1 MWENTEPMS
10 AMNCPDALSVLKYH
24 FFSAAGIVATTQPS
38 AVGFR
43 IDLTGEMPQ
52 AYGPTP
58 VSR

>member
-1 MWENTEPMS
+1 MS

-38 AVGFR
+38 VVGFR

-58 VSR
+58 VSG